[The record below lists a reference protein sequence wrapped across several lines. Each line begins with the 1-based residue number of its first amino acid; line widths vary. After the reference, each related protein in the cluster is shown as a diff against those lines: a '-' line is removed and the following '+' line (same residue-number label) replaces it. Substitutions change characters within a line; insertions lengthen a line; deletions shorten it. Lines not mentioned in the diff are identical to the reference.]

1 MGETQRIP
9 AEVVDDVL
17 TMMKEERQDF
27 LEAVDDDDS
36 W

>member
-9 AEVVDDVL
+9 ADVVDDVL
-17 TMMKEERQDF
+17 TTMKEHRQDF